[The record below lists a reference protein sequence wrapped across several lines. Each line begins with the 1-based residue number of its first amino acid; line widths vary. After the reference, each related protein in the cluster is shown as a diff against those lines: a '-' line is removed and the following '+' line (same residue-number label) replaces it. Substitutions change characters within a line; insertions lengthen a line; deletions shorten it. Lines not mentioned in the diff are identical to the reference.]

1 MTAQSVLA
9 ARANVRR
16 LGSAVKASPKAF
28 QVVMVSPEGYV
39 HSAAL
44 TEVAESV
51 LFGLQALGVQATM
64 AVNQLVA
71 PGPPAI
77 MFGAHLLSA
86 QEAEL
91 LPDSTVIYNLE
102 QIGAAHSWCS
112 PAYLSLL
119 RRCHVWDYSI
129 RNIAALRHIGVQRV
143 THVPVGYV
151 KQLSRIPGT
160 SVQDIDVLFY
170 GSINERRSNAISA
183 LQARGLNAQAV
194 FGVYG
199 AARDALIARAKVV
212 LNLHYYETSIFELV
226 RVSYLLAN
234 HKAVVAECHAETEID
249 PDIEDAVRLATYEE
263 LTDACV
269 ELVTDDAARRSLQ
282 HRAFAVISARSE
294 STYLATALG
303 LPSPLAA
310 GGPLPAGG
318 TAQ

>member
-9 ARANVRR
+9 ARANVGR
-16 LGSAVKASPKAF
+16 LRPAVHATPKAF
-28 QVVMVSPEGYV
+28 QVVMISPEGYV
-39 HSAAL
+39 HAAAL

-64 AVNQLVA
+64 AVNQLVV

-77 MFGAHLLSA
+77 MFGAHLLTA
-86 QEAEL
+86 EEAEL

-119 RRCHVWDYSI
+119 HRFQVWDYSI
-129 RNIAALRHIGVQRV
+129 RNIAALRGMGVQRV

-151 KQLSRIPGT
+151 TQLSRIPDT

-183 LQARGLNAQAV
+183 IQARGLNAQAV

-212 LNLHYYETSIFELV
+212 LNLHYYDTSIFELV
-226 RVSYLLAN
+226 RVSYLL
-234 HKAVVAECHAETEID
+234 
-249 PDIEDAVRLATYEE
+249 
-263 LTDACV
+263 
-269 ELVTDDAARRSLQ
+269 
-282 HRAFAVISARSE
+282 
-294 STYLATALG
+294 
-303 LPSPLAA
+303 
-310 GGPLPAGG
+310 
-318 TAQ
+318 